1 MSFVLSLLIALPLV
15 SALAVYPATR
25 VNKKFGIYL
34 SLAIATV
41 VLLIAGYVFW
51 QVYAS
56 ASAAINPLA
65 PGQYLFQEKYSWISF
80 SNFSLDY
87 FLGVDGLSSP
97 LLFVSA
103 LLTVLVIVGSRR
115 LIDHHEAEYYSLIFM
130 FEGAIMGV
138 FTSLNLVL
146 FYIFWEIVLIP
157 MFFFIGVWGGPRRKY
172 AALKFIIFTFAG
184 STIMLLGFLYL
195 YLGSIGTPGAVVSF
209 NIPDLAGRIPLA
221 LQYVPLAASFIGF
234 AVKLPL
240 VPFHTWLPDAHVE
253 APSPISVLLAGVLL
267 KMGGYGF
274 LRVSIG
280 LFPNASAQ
288 YAWIFLIL
296 GLFSMFYGAV
306 AAVLQ
311 KDLKKMIAFTSIN
324 HMGFVLFG
332 AYATL
337 ISGNLLGIQGAI
349 FQMFTHALA
358 VGSLF
363 MLSGYIQHQAG
374 TREIPLLRGL
384 GTTMPR
390 TAAILVL
397 GSAAAMGLPP
407 FSSFLAEFMVIAA
420 GISANAF
427 TAISVLVPVIT
438 AGYFLW
444 TIKKIVLSP
453 AEGSSAGHE
462 HHDMAWSDVAA
473 FAVYLIPL
481 IVLIVASYI
490 ILTPAQPVAEF
501 LRNLAQGVP

>member
-1 MSFVLSLLIALPLV
+1 MSYVLSLLIFLPLV
-15 SALAVYPATR
+15 ASPLIYALTR
-25 VNKKFGIYL
+25 ANKRLGIYTSLGL
-34 SLAIATV
+34 SAV
-41 VLLIAGYVFW
+41 VMVVAGYVFW
-51 QVYAS
+51 QVYSSSS
-56 ASAAINPLA
+56 ALV
-65 PGQYLFQEKYSWISF
+65 PGQYILQERYSWISV
-80 SNFSLDY
+80 SNFGLDY
-87 FLGVDGLSSP
+87 FLGTDGLSSP

-103 LLTVLVIVGSRR
+103 LLTVLVIWGSRK
-115 LIDHHEAEYYSLIFM
+115 LIDHHEAEYYSLIFI

-138 FTSLNLVL
+138 FTSLNLIL
-146 FYIFWEIVLIP
+146 FYIFWEVVLIP

-184 STIMLLGFLYL
+184 STIMLLGFLYF
-195 YLGSIGTPGAVVSF
+195 YMGMPTPSF
-209 NIPDLAGRIPLA
+209 DIPTIQAMLQSHQIPVA
-221 LQYVPLAASFIGF
+221 LEYVPLAASFIGF

-274 LRVSIG
+274 LRISIG
-280 LFPNASAQ
+280 LFPAASYQ
-288 YAWIFLIL
+288 YAWVFLAL

-374 TREIPLLRGL
+374 TREIPLLKGL
-384 GTTMPR
+384 GTTAPR

-420 GISANAF
+420 GISASAF

-444 TIKKIVLSP
+444 MIKRTVLSAP
-453 AEGSSAGHE
+453 EAGHQA
-462 HHDMAWSDVAA
+462 HDMGWSDVAA

-481 IVLIVASYI
+481 VILIVASYL
-490 ILTPAQPVAEF
+490 ILTPALPVAEF
-501 LRNLAQGVP
+501 LRGLA

>member
-1 MSFVLSLLIALPLV
+1 MSYVLSLLIALPLV
-15 SALAVYPATR
+15 AAPFVYLATR
-25 VNKKFGIYL
+25 EDRRLGVYF
-34 SLAIATV
+34 SLALSV
-41 VLLIAGYVFW
+41 VVMLIAGYVFL
-51 QVYAS
+51 QVYS
-56 ASAAINPLA
+56 SP
-65 PGQYLFQEKYSWISF
+65 PPGGQYLFQEKYSWISF
-80 SNFSLDY
+80 SSFGLNY
-87 FLGVDGLSSP
+87 FLGTDGLSSP
-97 LLFVSA
+97 LIFVSA
-103 LLTVLVIVGSRR
+103 LLTVLVIIGSRR

-138 FTSLNLVL
+138 FTSLNLIL
-146 FYIFWEIVLIP
+146 FYVFWEIVLIP

-184 STIMLLGFLYL
+184 STIMLLGFLYFYMGMPSPSFDIPTIQAML
-195 YLGSIGTPGAVVSF
+195 QARQIPVGLEYL
-209 NIPDLAGRIPLA
+209 PL
-221 LQYVPLAASFIGF
+221 LASFIGF

-274 LRVSIG
+274 IRISIG
-280 LFPNASAQ
+280 LFPGASAQ
-288 YAWIFLIL
+288 YAWVFLAL

-306 AAVLQ
+306 AALLQ
-311 KDLKKMIAFTSIN
+311 RDLKKMIAFTSIN

-337 ISGNLLGIQGAI
+337 ISGSYLGIQGAI

-374 TREIPLLRGL
+374 TREIPLLKGL
-384 GTTMPR
+384 ATTMPR
-390 TAAILVL
+390 TAVILVL
-397 GSAAAMGLPP
+397 GAAAAMGLPP
-407 FSSFLAEFMVIAA
+407 FSSFLAEFMVIVA
-420 GISANAF
+420 GISASAY

-444 TIKKIVLSP
+444 MIKRTVLSQ
-453 AEGSSAGHE
+453 AEGAPES
-462 HHDMAWSDVAA
+462 HDMEWSDVAA
-473 FAVYLIPL
+473 FAVYLVPL
-481 IVLIVASYI
+481 VVLIVTSYV
-490 ILTPAQPVAEF
+490 ILNPALPVAQF
-501 LRNLAQGVP
+501 LKGLT

>member
-1 MSFVLSLLIALPLV
+1 MSFVLSLLIALPVLAAPV
-15 SALAVYPATR
+15 VYLAVKANR
-25 VNKKFGIYL
+25 KLGIYASLGL
-34 SLAIATV
+34 SAV
-41 VLLIAGYVFW
+41 VLVIAAYVFW
-51 QVYAS
+51 QVYA
-56 ASAAINPLA
+56 APPA
-65 PGQYLFQEKYSWISF
+65 PGQYLLQEKYSWVSF
-80 SNFSLDY
+80 NSFGLDY
-87 FLGVDGLSSP
+87 FLGTDGLSSP

-103 LLTVLVIVGSRR
+103 LLTVLVIFGSRR
-115 LIDHHEAEYYSLIFM
+115 IIDHHEAEYYALIFL

-138 FTSLNLVL
+138 FTSLNLIL
-146 FYIFWEIVLIP
+146 FYIFWEVVLIP
-157 MFFFIGVWGGPRRKY
+157 MFFFIGIWGGPRRKY
-172 AALKFIIFTFAG
+172 AALKFIIFTYAG
-184 STIMLLGFLYL
+184 STIMLLGFLYV
-195 YLGSIGTPGAVVSF
+195 YLGMLPGATF
-209 NIPDLAGRIPLA
+209 DIPYLAGRIPA
-221 LQYVPLAASFIGF
+221 SLQYLPLLASFIGF

-274 LRVSIG
+274 LRISIG
-280 LFPNASAQ
+280 LFPTASAQ
-288 YAWIFLIL
+288 YAWVFLAL
-296 GLFSMFYGAV
+296 GLFSMFYGAA

-374 TREIPLLRGL
+374 TREIPLLKGL

-397 GSAAAMGLPP
+397 GAGAAMGLPP

-420 GISANAF
+420 GISASAY

-444 TIKKIVLSP
+444 MIKRTVLSQP
-453 AEGSSAGHE
+453 EGGHE
-462 HHDMAWSDVAA
+462 AHDMAWSDVAA
-473 FAVYLIPL
+473 FAVYLVPL
-481 IVLIVASYI
+481 VIFIVASYV
-490 ILTPAQPVAEF
+490 ILTPALPVAEF
-501 LRNLAQGVP
+501 LKGLA

>member
-1 MSFVLSLLIALPLV
+1 MTFVLSLLIALPLV
-15 SALAVYPATR
+15 ASPLVYALSR
-25 VNKKFGIYL
+25 VNKRLGIYA
-34 SLAIATV
+34 SLALSAV
-41 VLLIAGYVFW
+41 VMLIAGYVFW

-56 ASAAINPLA
+56 PPA
-65 PGQYLFQEKYSWISF
+65 PGQYLFQEKYNWISF
-80 SNFSLDY
+80 NYFGLDY
-87 FLGVDGLSSP
+87 FLGTDGLSSP

-103 LLTVLVIVGSRR
+103 LLTVLVVFGSRR
-115 LIDHHEAEYYSLIFM
+115 LIEHHEAEYYSLIFL

-138 FTSLNLVL
+138 FTSLNLIL
-146 FYIFWEIVLIP
+146 FYVFWEVVLIP

-172 AALKFIIFTFAG
+172 AALKFIIFTYAG
-184 STIMLLGFLYL
+184 STIMLLGFLYV
-195 YLGSIGTPGAVVSF
+195 YLGMMPNPSF
-209 NIPDLAGRIPLA
+209 DIPDLAGRIPAA
-221 LQYVPLAASFIGF
+221 LQYLPLLASFIGF

-274 LRVSIG
+274 LRISIG
-280 LFPNASAQ
+280 LFPTASSQ
-288 YAWIFLIL
+288 YAWVFLLL
-296 GLFSMFYGAV
+296 GLFSMFYGAA

-311 KDLKKMIAFTSIN
+311 RDLKKMIAFTSIN

-374 TREIPLLRGL
+374 TREIPVLKGL
-384 GTTMPR
+384 GTSMPR
-390 TAAILVL
+390 TATLLVL

-407 FSSFLAEFMVIAA
+407 FASFLAEFMVIAA
-420 GISANAF
+420 GISASAF
-427 TAISVLVPVIT
+427 TAVSILVPVIT

-444 TIKKIVLSP
+444 MIKRTVLSP
-453 AEGSSAGHE
+453 PGEGQEG
-462 HHDMAWSDVAA
+462 HDMGWSDVAA

-481 IVLIVASYI
+481 VILIVASYL
-490 ILTPAQPVAEF
+490 ILTPALPVAEF
-501 LRNLAQGVP
+501 LKGLA

>member
-1 MSFVLSLLIALPLV
+1 MTYVLSLLVALPLFAAPV
-15 SALAVYPATR
+15 VYALVR
-25 VNKKFGIYL
+25 VNRRAGIYA
-34 SLAIATV
+34 SLALSAV
-41 VLLIAGYVFW
+41 VTGIAGYVFW
-51 QVYAS
+51 EVYAN
-56 ASAAINPLA
+56 AAAGSLVA
-65 PGQYLFQEKYSWISF
+65 GQYLFQEKYSWISF
-80 SNFSLDY
+80 SSFGLDY

-103 LLTVLVIVGSRR
+103 LLTVLVIFGSRR

-172 AALKFIIFTFAG
+172 AALKFIIFTYSG
-184 STIMLLGFLYL
+184 STIMLLGFLYV
-195 YLGSIGTPGAVVSF
+195 YLGMMPYATF
-209 NIPDLAGRIPLA
+209 NIPDLAGKVPTA
-221 LQYVPLAASFIGF
+221 LQYLPLLASFIGF

-274 LRVSIG
+274 LRISIG
-280 LFPNASAQ
+280 LFPAASAQ
-288 YAWIFLIL
+288 YAWAFLAL

-311 KDLKKMIAFTSIN
+311 KDLKKMVAFTSIN

-349 FQMFTHALA
+349 FQMFAHALA

-363 MLSGYIQHQAG
+363 MLTGYVQHQAG
-374 TREIPLLRGL
+374 TREIPLLKGL
-384 GTTMPR
+384 GTMMPR
-390 TAAILVL
+390 TAAVLVL
-397 GSAAAMGLPP
+397 ASAAAMGLPP
-407 FSSFLAEFMVIAA
+407 FASFLAEFMVIAA
-420 GISANAF
+420 GISANTFA
-427 TAISVLVPVIT
+427 AISILVPVIT

-444 TIKKIVLSP
+444 MIKRTVLSP
-453 AEGSSAGHE
+453 AEGSHGV
-462 HHDMAWSDVAA
+462 HDMGWSDVAA
-473 FAVYLIPL
+473 FAVYLVPL
-481 IVLIVASYI
+481 VILIVASYL
-490 ILTPAQPVAEF
+490 ILTPAYPVAQF
-501 LRNLAQGVP
+501 LRGLA

>member
-1 MSFVLSLLIALPLV
+1 MSFVLSLLIVLPLI
-15 SALAVYPATR
+15 AAPAVYLATR
-25 VNKKFGIYL
+25 VNRRLGVYVSLGIGVIVFL
-34 SLAIATV
+34 VAA
-41 VLLIAGYVFW
+41 YVFW
-51 QVYAS
+51 QVYAT
-56 ASAAINPLA
+56 PPA
-65 PGQYLFQEKYSWISF
+65 PGGYLFQEKYGWINFGSF
-80 SNFSLDY
+80 GLDY
-87 FLGVDGLSSP
+87 LLGADGLSAP

-103 LLTVLVIVGSRR
+103 LLTVLAIFGSMK
-115 LIDHHEAEYYSLIFM
+115 LIDHHEPEYYALVFL

-138 FTSLNLVL
+138 FTSLNLIL
-146 FYIFWEIVLIP
+146 FYIFWEVVLIP

-172 AALKFIIFTFAG
+172 AALKFIIFTYAG
-184 STIMLLGFLYL
+184 STIMLLGFLYV
-195 YLGSIGTPGAVVSF
+195 YLGMINTPGTVPSF
-209 NIPDLAGRIPLA
+209 DIPDLAGKVPLA
-221 LQYVPLAASFIGF
+221 LQYLPLLASFIGF

-274 LRVSIG
+274 LRISIG
-280 LFPNASAQ
+280 LFPNASTQ
-288 YAWIFLIL
+288 YAWVFLGL

-337 ISGNLLGIQGAI
+337 VSGNLLGIQGAI

-374 TREIPLLRGL
+374 TRDIPSLKGL

-397 GSAAAMGLPP
+397 ASAAAMGLPP

-420 GISANAF
+420 GISAYTV
-427 TAISVLVPVIT
+427 TAVSILVPVIT

-444 TIKKIVLSP
+444 MIKRTVLSAP
-453 AEGSSAGHE
+453 EGSHE
-462 HHDMAWSDVAA
+462 VHDMGWDDVAA
-473 FAVYLIPL
+473 FAVYLVPL
-481 IVLIVASYI
+481 VIFIVASYV
-490 ILTPAQPVAEF
+490 ILNPALPVAEF
-501 LRNLAQGVP
+501 LKGLA

>member
-1 MSFVLSLLIALPLV
+1 MSFVLSLLIALPLFAAPLV
-15 SALAVYPATR
+15 YLAAR
-25 VNKKFGIYL
+25 ANRQLGIYL
-34 SLAIATV
+34 SLALAAV
-41 VLLIAGYVFW
+41 VTAIAGYVFW

-56 ASAAINPLA
+56 TPAV
-65 PGQYLFQEKYSWISF
+65 GQYAFQERYTWISF
-80 SNFSLDY
+80 SNFGLDY

-103 LLTVLVIVGSRR
+103 LLTVLVVWGSRR
-115 LIDHHEAEYYSLIFM
+115 LIDHHEPEYYALIFT

-138 FTSLNLVL
+138 FTSLNLIL

-184 STIMLLGFLYL
+184 STIMLLGFLYV
-195 YLGSIGTPGAVVSF
+195 YLGMPTPTF
-209 NIPDLAGRIPLA
+209 DIPDLAGKIPLA
-221 LQYVPLAASFIGF
+221 LQYLPLAASFIGF

-274 LRVSIG
+274 LRISIG

-288 YAWIFLIL
+288 YAWVFLGL

-311 KDLKKMIAFTSIN
+311 RDLKKMIAFTSIN

-384 GTTMPR
+384 SSSMPR

-420 GISANAF
+420 GISASGF
-427 TAISVLVPVIT
+427 TAISILVPVIT

-444 TIKKIVLSP
+444 MIKRAVLSAP
-453 AEGSSAGHE
+453 EGAHGA
-462 HHDMAWSDVAA
+462 HDMSWSDVAA
-473 FAVYLIPL
+473 FAVYLVPL
-481 IVLIVASYI
+481 VILIVASYL
-490 ILTPAQPVAEF
+490 ILSPALPVAEF
-501 LRNLAQGVP
+501 LKGIS

>member
-1 MSFVLSLLIALPLV
+1 MSFVLSLLVFLPL
-15 SALAVYPATR
+15 LASPLVYLLTR
-25 VNKKFGIYL
+25 MNKRWGIYACL
-34 SLAIATV
+34 GLAAV
-41 VLLIAGYVFW
+41 VLGVATYISW
-51 QVYAS
+51 QVIA
-56 ASAAINPLA
+56 NPPA
-65 PGQYLFQEKYSWISF
+65 PGQYLLQEQYSWISF
-80 SNFSLDY
+80 KSFGLDY
-87 FLGVDGLSSP
+87 FLGTDGLSSP
-97 LLFVSA
+97 LIFVSA
-103 LLTVLVIVGSRR
+103 LLTLLAILGSRK
-115 LIDHHEAEYYSLIFM
+115 LIDKHEPEYYALIFL

-138 FTSLNLVL
+138 FTSLNLIL
-146 FYIFWEIVLIP
+146 FYIFWEVVLIP

-172 AALKFIIFTFAG
+172 AAMKFILFTYAG
-184 STIMLLGFLYL
+184 STIMLLGFLYV
-195 YLGSIGTPGAVVSF
+195 YLGMMPVPSF
-209 NIPDLAGRIPLA
+209 DIPSLAGHIPIG
-221 LQYVPLAASFIGF
+221 LQYLPLLASFIGF

-274 LRVSIG
+274 LRISIG
-280 LFPNASAQ
+280 LFPKASVQ
-288 YAWIFLIL
+288 YAWAFLAI

-337 ISGNLLGIQGAI
+337 VSGNLLGIQGAI
-349 FQMFTHALA
+349 LQMFTHALA

-374 TREIPLLRGL
+374 TREIPSLKGL
-384 GTTMPR
+384 GLTMPR

-397 GSAAAMGLPP
+397 ASGAAMGLPP
-407 FSSFLAEFMVIAA
+407 FASFLAEFMVIAA
-420 GISANAF
+420 GISAYTI
-427 TAISVLVPVIT
+427 TAVSILVPVIT

-444 TIKKIVLSP
+444 MIKRTVLSLP
-453 AEGSSAGHE
+453 EGTE
-462 HHDMAWSDVAA
+462 VHDMDLGDLAS

-481 IVLIVASYI
+481 VVLIVASYL
-490 ILTPAQPVAEF
+490 ILTPALPVAQF
-501 LRNLAQGVP
+501 LRGLA

>member
-15 SALAVYPATR
+15 ASPVVYAVAR
-25 VNKKFGIYL
+25 ANKRLGIYL
-34 SLAIATV
+34 SLALAGV
-41 VLLIAGYVFW
+41 VLVVAGYIFW
-51 QVYAS
+51 QVYA
-56 ASAAINPLA
+56 APPP
-65 PGQYLFQEKYSWISF
+65 PGQYLLTERYGWISF
-80 SNFSLDY
+80 NSFGLDY
-87 FLGVDGLSSP
+87 FLGADGLSSP

-103 LLTVLVIVGSRR
+103 LLTVLVIVGSRK
-115 LIDHHEAEYYSLIFM
+115 LIDHHEAEYYSLIFL

-138 FTSLNLVL
+138 FTSLNLIL

-184 STIMLLGFLYL
+184 STIMLLGFLYV
-195 YLGSIGTPGAVVSF
+195 YLGSIGAPGAVVSF
-209 NIPDLAGRIPLA
+209 NIPDLAGHIPLA
-221 LQYVPLAASFIGF
+221 LQYLPLVASFIGF

-274 LRVSIG
+274 LRISIG

-288 YAWIFLIL
+288 YAWVFLAL
-296 GLFSMFYGAV
+296 GLFSMFYGA
-306 AAVLQ
+306 AAALLQ
-311 KDLKKMIAFTSIN
+311 RDLKKMIAFTSIN

-337 ISGNLLGIQGAI
+337 VSGNLLGIQGAI

-374 TREIPLLRGL
+374 TREIPLLKGL
-384 GTTMPR
+384 RTSMPR

-420 GISANAF
+420 GISASAF
-427 TAISVLVPVIT
+427 AAISILVPVIT

-444 TIKKIVLSP
+444 MVKKTVLSQP
-453 AEGSSAGHE
+453 EPGQE
-462 HHDMAWSDVAA
+462 VHDMGWSDVAA
-473 FAVYLIPL
+473 FAVYLVPLVIL
-481 IVLIVASYI
+481 IVTSYLI
-490 ILTPAQPVAEF
+490 LNPALPVAQF
-501 LRNLAQGVP
+501 LNGLKGLT

>member
-1 MSFVLSLLIALPLV
+1 MSFVLSLLIALPLFATPLV
-15 SALAVYPATR
+15 YLATK
-25 VNKKFGIYL
+25 VNKRVGIYL
-34 SLAIATV
+34 SLGLAAVIA
-41 VLLIAGYVFW
+41 VLAGYVFW
-51 QVYAS
+51 EVYANIP
-56 ASAAINPLA
+56 AI
-65 PGQYLFQEKYSWISF
+65 GQYAFQEKYTWISF
-80 SNFSLDY
+80 SNFGLDY

-97 LLFVSA
+97 LLFVSGI
-103 LLTVLVIVGSRR
+103 LTVLVIVGSRR
-115 LIDHHEAEYYSLIFM
+115 LIDHHEAEYYALIFM

-138 FTSLNLVL
+138 FTSLNLIL

-184 STIMLLGFLYL
+184 STIMLLGFLYV
-195 YLGSIGTPGAVVSF
+195 YLGMPTPTF
-209 NIPDLAGRIPLA
+209 DIPDLAGKIPLA

-274 LRVSIG
+274 LRISIG

-288 YAWIFLIL
+288 YAWVFLGL

-384 GTTMPR
+384 GSTMPR
-390 TAAILVL
+390 TATILVL

-420 GISANAF
+420 GISASAF

-444 TIKKIVLSP
+444 MIKRTVLSAP
-453 AEGSSAGHE
+453 EGGHE
-462 HHDMAWSDVAA
+462 VHDMAWSDVAA
-473 FAVYLIPL
+473 FAVYLVPL
-481 IVLIVASYI
+481 VILIVASYL
-490 ILTPAQPVAEF
+490 ILAPALPVAQF
-501 LRNLAQGVP
+501 LKGIA

>member
-1 MSFVLSLLIALPLV
+1 MSFVLSLLVFLPLF
-15 SALAVYPATR
+15 ATPLVYLTTR
-25 VNKKFGIYL
+25 ANKKLGIYL
-34 SLAIATV
+34 SLGLAALVTI
-41 VLLIAGYVFW
+41 IAGYVFW
-51 QVYAS
+51 DVYANA
-56 ASAAINPLA
+56 ASGSLGL
-65 PGQYLFQEKYSWISF
+65 GQYLFQEKYSWISI
-80 SNFSLDY
+80 SNFGLDY
-87 FLGVDGLSSP
+87 FLGTDGLSSP
-97 LLFVSA
+97 LIFVSA
-103 LLTVLVIVGSRR
+103 LLTVLVIVGSRK

-138 FTSLNLVL
+138 FTSLNLIL
-146 FYIFWEIVLIP
+146 FYVFWEIVLIP
-157 MFFFIGVWGGPRRKY
+157 MFFFIGVWGGPRKKY

-184 STIMLLGFLYL
+184 STIMLLGFLYF
-195 YLGSIGTPGAVVSF
+195 YMGMSSPSF
-209 NIPDLAGRIPLA
+209 DIPTIEAMLQAHQIPVA
-221 LQYVPLAASFIGF
+221 LEYVPLLASFIGF

-274 LRVSIG
+274 LRISIG

-288 YAWIFLIL
+288 YAWVFLAL

-306 AAVLQ
+306 AAILQ

-374 TREIPLLRGL
+374 TREIPLLKGL
-384 GTTMPR
+384 GTSMPR

-420 GISANAF
+420 GISASAF
-427 TAISVLVPVIT
+427 TAISVLVPVLT

-444 TIKKIVLSP
+444 MIKRIVLTP
-453 AEGSSAGHE
+453 AEEGHGA
-462 HHDMAWSDVAA
+462 HDMGWSDVAA

-481 IVLIVASYI
+481 VILIIASYL
-490 ILTPAQPVAEF
+490 ILTPALPVAQF
-501 LRNLAQGVP
+501 LRGLA

>member
-1 MSFVLSLLIALPLV
+1 MSFVLSLLIALPLFAAPV
-15 SALAVYPATR
+15 VYLATKMNR
-25 VNKKFGIYL
+25 RLGIYL
-34 SLAIATV
+34 SLGLAAV
-41 VLLIAGYVFW
+41 VAVVAGYIFW
-51 QVYAS
+51 QVYANIP
-56 ASAAINPLA
+56 AI
-65 PGQYLFQEKYSWISF
+65 GQYAFQERYTWISF
-80 SNFSLDY
+80 TNFGLDY

-115 LIDHHEAEYYSLIFM
+115 LIDHHEAEYYALIFM

-138 FTSLNLVL
+138 FTSLNLIL

-184 STIMLLGFLYL
+184 STIMLLGFLYV
-195 YLGSIGTPGAVVSF
+195 YLGMPTPTF
-209 NIPDLAGRIPLA
+209 DIPDLAGKIPLA
-221 LQYVPLAASFIGF
+221 LQYVPLLASFIGF

-274 LRVSIG
+274 LRISIG
-280 LFPNASAQ
+280 LFPNASAE
-288 YAWIFLIL
+288 YAWVFLAL

-374 TREIPLLRGL
+374 TREIPLLKGL
-384 GTTMPR
+384 GSTMPR

-420 GISANAF
+420 GISASAF

-444 TIKKIVLSP
+444 MIKRTVLSLP
-453 AEGSSAGHE
+453 EGGHGA
-462 HHDMAWSDVAA
+462 HDMSWSDVAA
-473 FAVYLIPL
+473 FAVYLVPLVIL
-481 IVLIVASYI
+481 IVTSYLILA
-490 ILTPAQPVAEF
+490 PALPVAEF
-501 LRNLAQGVP
+501 LKGIS

>member
-1 MSFVLSLLIALPLV
+1 MSYILTLLIVLPLLGAPLAY
-15 SALAVYPATR
+15 ALTK
-25 VNKKFGIYL
+25 VNRRIGISV
-34 SLAIATV
+34 SLALSVV
-41 VLLIAGYVFW
+41 VLLAASYVFW
-51 QVYAS
+51 QIYA
-56 ASAAINPLA
+56 APPG
-65 PGQYLFQEKYSWISF
+65 PGQYLFQERHGWVSF
-80 SNFSLDY
+80 SYFGLDY
-87 FLGVDGLSSP
+87 LLGADGLSSP

-103 LLTVLVIVGSRR
+103 LLTVLAIFGSRK
-115 LIDHHEAEYYSLIFM
+115 LIDHHEAEYYSLVFL

-138 FTSLNLVL
+138 FTSLNLIL
-146 FYIFWEIVLIP
+146 FYIFWEVVLIP

-172 AALKFIIFTFAG
+172 AALKFIIFTYAG
-184 STIMLLGFLYL
+184 STIMLLGFLYV
-195 YLGSIGTPGAVVSF
+195 YLGMLPYPTF
-209 NIPDLAGRIPLA
+209 DIPDLAGKIPAA
-221 LQYVPLAASFIGF
+221 LQYLPLLASFIGF

-274 LRVSIG
+274 LRISIG
-280 LFPNASAQ
+280 LFPTASAQ
-288 YAWIFLIL
+288 YAWVFLAL
-296 GLFSMFYGAV
+296 GLFSMFYGAA

-374 TREIPLLRGL
+374 TREIQLLRGL

-390 TAAILVL
+390 TAAVLVL

-407 FSSFLAEFMVIAA
+407 FSNFLAEFLVIAA
-420 GISANAF
+420 GISVSAF
-427 TAISVLVPVIT
+427 TAVSVLVPVIT

-444 TIKKIVLSP
+444 TIKRIVLSP
-453 AEGSSAGHE
+453 PEDHGI
-462 HHDMAWSDVAA
+462 HDMEWSDVAA
-473 FAVYLIPL
+473 FAVYLFPL
-481 IVLIVASYI
+481 VILIVASYL
-490 ILTPAQPVAEF
+490 ILTPALPVAQF
-501 LRNLAQGVP
+501 LRGLT

>member
-1 MSFVLSLLIALPLV
+1 MSFVLSLLIAIPLFAAPV
-15 SALAVYPATR
+15 VYAAAR
-25 VNKKFGIYL
+25 VNKRLGIYL
-34 SLAIATV
+34 SLGVAAV
-41 VLLIAGYVFW
+41 VMVIAGYVFW
-51 QVYAS
+51 QVYS
-56 ASAAINPLA
+56 APPA
-65 PGQYLFQEKYSWISF
+65 PGQYLFQERYGWINF
-80 SNFSLDY
+80 SNFGLDY
-87 FLGVDGLSSP
+87 FLGADGLSSP

-103 LLTVLVIVGSRR
+103 LLTVLVVFGSRKI
-115 LIDHHEAEYYSLIFM
+115 IDHHEAEYYALIFM

-138 FTSLNLVL
+138 FTSLNLIL

-184 STIMLLGFLYL
+184 STIMLLGFLYV
-195 YLGSIGTPGAVVSF
+195 YLGMIGTPGVVPSF
-209 NIPDLAGRIPLA
+209 DIPDLAGKIPLA
-221 LQYVPLAASFIGF
+221 LQYIPLVASFIGF

-274 LRVSIG
+274 LRISIG
-280 LFPNASAQ
+280 LFPGASAQ
-288 YAWIFLIL
+288 YAWVFLLL
-296 GLFSMFYGAV
+296 GLFSMFYGAA

-374 TREIPLLRGL
+374 TREIPLLKGL

-390 TAAILVL
+390 TAAVLVL

-420 GISANAF
+420 GISAYSF

-444 TIKKIVLSP
+444 MIKRTVLSP
-453 AEGSSAGHE
+453 AEGGHE
-462 HHDMAWSDVAA
+462 THDLTWSDVAG

-481 IVLIVASYI
+481 VILIVTSYL
-490 ILTPAQPVAEF
+490 ILTPALPVAEF
-501 LRNLAQGVP
+501 LRGLT

>member
-1 MSFVLSLLIALPLV
+1 MTFVLSLLVVLPL
-15 SALAVYPATR
+15 LAAPVVYAVIKMNR
-25 VNKKFGIYL
+25 RMGVYA
-34 SLAIATV
+34 SLAISAV
-41 VLLIAGYVFW
+41 VFAIAAGVFW
-51 QVYAS
+51 QVYATA
-56 ASAAINPLA
+56 ASGSLA
-65 PGQYLFQEKYSWISF
+65 PGQYIFQEKYSWISF
-80 SNFSLDY
+80 SNFGLNY
-87 FLGVDGLSSP
+87 FLGADGLSSP

-103 LLTVLVIVGSRR
+103 LLTVLAIFGSRK
-115 LIDHHEAEYYSLIFM
+115 LIDHHEAEYYALIFL

-138 FTSLNLVL
+138 FTSLNLIL
-146 FYIFWEIVLIP
+146 FYIFWEVVLIP

-172 AALKFIIFTFAG
+172 AALKFIIFTYAG
-184 STIMLLGFLYL
+184 STIMLLGFLYV
-195 YLGSIGTPGAVVSF
+195 YLGMMPTPSF
-209 NIPDLAGRIPLA
+209 DIPDLAGKIPAA
-221 LQYVPLAASFIGF
+221 LQYLPLLASFIGF

-274 LRVSIG
+274 LRISIG
-280 LFPNASAQ
+280 LFPTASTQ
-288 YAWIFLIL
+288 YAWVILAL
-296 GLFSMFYGAV
+296 GLFSMFYGAA

-332 AYATL
+332 AYASLVIVNPTVAY
-337 ISGNLLGIQGAI
+337 LGIQGAI

-374 TREIPLLRGL
+374 TREIPLLKGL

-390 TAAILVL
+390 TAVILVL
-397 GSAAAMGLPP
+397 ASAAAMGLPP
-407 FSSFLAEFMVIAA
+407 FSSFLAEFMVIVA
-420 GISANAF
+420 GISASAY

-444 TIKKIVLSP
+444 MIKRTVLSP
-453 AEGSSAGHE
+453 AEGGHE
-462 HHDMAWSDVAA
+462 AHDMGWSDVAA

-481 IVLIVASYI
+481 VVLIIASYL
-490 ILTPAQPVAEF
+490 ILTPALPVAQF
-501 LRNLAQGVP
+501 LKGLT

>member
-1 MSFVLSLLIALPLV
+1 MSFVLSLLIALPL
-15 SALAVYPATR
+15 LASPLVYLAIR
-25 VNKKFGIYL
+25 ANRRLGVYL
-34 SLAIATV
+34 SLGLAAV
-41 VLLIAGYVFW
+41 VAVIAGDIFW
-51 QVYAS
+51 QVYAN
-56 ASAAINPLA
+56 IPTV
-65 PGQYLFQEKYSWISF
+65 GQYALQERYTWISF
-80 SNFSLDY
+80 SNFGLDY

-103 LLTVLVIVGSRR
+103 VLTVLVIVGSRR
-115 LIDHHEAEYYSLIFM
+115 LIDHHEAEYYALIFM

-138 FTSLNLVL
+138 FTSLNLIL

-184 STIMLLGFLYL
+184 STIMLLGFLYV
-195 YLGSIGTPGAVVSF
+195 YLGMPTPTF
-209 NIPDLAGRIPLA
+209 DIPDLAGKIPLA
-221 LQYVPLAASFIGF
+221 LQYIPLVTSFIGF

-274 LRVSIG
+274 LRISIG

-288 YAWIFLIL
+288 YAWVFLAL

-374 TREIPLLRGL
+374 TREISLLKGL
-384 GTTMPR
+384 GSSMPR

-420 GISANAF
+420 GISASAF

-444 TIKKIVLSP
+444 MIKRIVLSNP
-453 AEGSSAGHE
+453 EGGHE
-462 HHDMAWSDVAA
+462 VHDMAWSDVVA
-473 FAVYLIPL
+473 FAIYLVPLVILIVTSYLIL
-481 IVLIVASYI
+481 A
-490 ILTPAQPVAEF
+490 PALPVAQF
-501 LRNLAQGVP
+501 LRGIA

>member
-1 MSFVLSLLIALPLV
+1 MTFVLSLLIAIPLFATPLV
-15 SALAVYPATR
+15 YALFK
-25 VNKKFGIYL
+25 VNRRLGIYG
-34 SLAIATV
+34 SLAISTV

-51 QVYAS
+51 QVYA
-56 ASAAINPLA
+56 APPA
-65 PGQYLFQEKYSWISF
+65 PGQYLFQEKYSWI
-80 SNFSLDY
+80 NFSYFGLDY
-87 FLGVDGLSSP
+87 LLGTDGLSSP

-103 LLTVLVIVGSRR
+103 LLTVLAIFGSRK
-115 LIDHHEAEYYSLIFM
+115 LIDHHEAEYYALILL

-138 FTSLNLVL
+138 FTSLNLIL

-172 AALKFIIFTFAG
+172 AAMKFIVFTFAG
-184 STIMLLGFLYL
+184 STIMLLGFLYV
-195 YLGSIGTPGAVVSF
+195 YLGMMPYPSF
-209 NIPDLAGRIPLA
+209 DIPDLAGKVPIA
-221 LQYVPLAASFIGF
+221 LQYLPLLASFIGF

-274 LRVSIG
+274 LRISIG
-280 LFPNASAQ
+280 LFPNASTQ
-288 YAWIFLIL
+288 YAWVFLAL
-296 GLFSMFYGAV
+296 GLFSMFYGA
-306 AAVLQ
+306 AAAILQ

-374 TREIPLLRGL
+374 TREIPLLKGL
-384 GTTMPR
+384 GKIMPR
-390 TAAILVL
+390 TAAVLVL

-407 FSSFLAEFMVIAA
+407 FSSFLAEFMVISA
-420 GISANAF
+420 GISASAY
-427 TAISVLVPVIT
+427 TAVSILVPVLT

-444 TIKKIVLSP
+444 MIKKTVLTP
-453 AEGSSAGHE
+453 AEGDHE
-462 HHDMAWSDVAA
+462 VHDMGWSDVAG

-481 IVLIVASYI
+481 VIFIIASYV
-490 ILTPAQPVAEF
+490 ILTPALPVAEF
-501 LRNLAQGVP
+501 LKGLA

>member
-1 MSFVLSLLIALPLV
+1 MSFVLSVLIALPLLASPLV
-15 SALAVYPATR
+15 YALSR
-25 VNKKFGIYL
+25 VNKRIGIYA
-34 SLAIATV
+34 SLGISAV
-41 VLLIAGYVFW
+41 VLLVAGYVFW
-51 QVYAS
+51 QVYA
-56 ASAAINPLA
+56 APPA
-65 PGQYLFQEKYSWISF
+65 PGQYLFQEKYSWI
-80 SNFSLDY
+80 NFNYFGLDY
-87 FLGVDGLSSP
+87 FLGTDGLSSP

-103 LLTVLVIVGSRR
+103 LLTVLVIFGSRK
-115 LIDHHEAEYYSLIFM
+115 LIDHHEAEYYSLIFL

-138 FTSLNLVL
+138 FTSLNLIL

-172 AALKFIIFTFAG
+172 AALKFIIFTFSG
-184 STIMLLGFLYL
+184 STIMLLGFLYV
-195 YLGSIGTPGAVVSF
+195 YLGMLPNATF
-209 NIPDLAGRIPLA
+209 DIPYLAGRIPAA
-221 LQYVPLAASFIGF
+221 LQYLPLLASFIGF

-274 LRVSIG
+274 LRIGIG
-280 LFPNASAQ
+280 LFPTASSQ
-288 YAWIFLIL
+288 YAWAFIAL

-306 AAVLQ
+306 AALLQ
-311 KDLKKMIAFTSIN
+311 KDMKKMIAFTSIN

-332 AYATL
+332 AYASL
-337 ISGNLLGIQGAI
+337 VIANPAVAYLGIEGAI

-374 TREIPLLRGL
+374 TREIPLLKGL

-390 TAAILVL
+390 TAVVLVL
-397 GSAAAMGLPP
+397 GAAAAMGLPP
-407 FSSFLAEFMVIAA
+407 FSSFLAEFMVIVA
-420 GISANAF
+420 GISASAY

-444 TIKKIVLSP
+444 MIKRTVLSP
-453 AEGSSAGHE
+453 AEPGHGG
-462 HHDMAWSDVAA
+462 HDMGWPDVAA
-473 FAVYLIPL
+473 FAAYLVPL
-481 IVLIVASYI
+481 VILIVASYL
-490 ILTPAQPVAEF
+490 ILNPALPVAQF
-501 LRNLAQGVP
+501 LRGLA